1 MSVEAWI
8 AFVIGAAT
16 LVVNVCTLAVGYGIL
31 RGTVNALK
39 ERVVALEKVSESI
52 SSMRALI
59 ARIDERTRGADEN
72 LRDLNRRLEWATAVK
87 GLGAPFD
94 PDKRKT

>member
-8 AFVIGAAT
+8 ALVIGAAT

-39 ERVVALEKVSESI
+39 ERVIALEKESEAI
-52 SSMRALI
+52 AGLQALI
-59 ARIDERTRGADEN
+59 ARIDERTKGTDEN
-72 LRDLNRRLEWATAVK
+72 LRDLGRRLEWATAI
-87 GLGAPFD
+87 APFD
-94 PDKRKT
+94 LDKRKP

>member
-16 LVVNVCTLAVGYGIL
+16 LAVNICTLAVGYGIL

-39 ERVVALEKVSESI
+39 ERVVALERGERGDRRDAGPD
-52 SSMRALI
+52 RAH
-59 ARIDERTRGADEN
+59 R
-72 LRDLNRRLEWATAVK
+72 
-87 GLGAPFD
+87 
-94 PDKRKT
+94 

>member
-16 LVVNVCTLAVGYGIL
+16 LVVNICTLAVGYGIL

-39 ERVVALEKVSESI
+39 ERVVALERENESI
-52 SSMRALI
+52 AGMQALI
-59 ARIDERTRGADEN
+59 ARIDERTKGTDEN
-72 LRDLNRRLEWATAVK
+72 LRDLNRRLEWATAI
-87 GLGAPFD
+87 APFD
-94 PDKRKT
+94 PDKRKP